1 MTMKVTKGFKA
12 YFALA
17 LCVMML
23 ATTAFASPNTF
34 GGVAEDG
41 KYYTDFNTLAE
52 AQAAAAEIAKQIA
65 AEGDTLLK
73 NQDGALPL
81 AGNERVSVFGVAQD
95 ALAGQAG
102 NYSFEADPNN
112 MQIRE
117 ALEHEGFIVN
127 RTLSSYY
134 ESIGTTF
141 GAEVTEFDKGIENSY
156 GLYGDAAII
165 VLSRGGGEGSDM
177 PTITKEEADEAD
189 LAAHE
194 GYVAQEDG
202 KIYKHFLQLTDSEEA
217 LLEYVKAQGFDKIIY
232 LINSSEIFEVAPLEN
247 DEAVDAILWIGRPG
261 QVGSISAAGILS
273 GRINPSGKTVDTWYA
288 DFTADP
294 IWQNSIQNLQVGS
307 EVTYFVEG
315 TEADKTDGSTVAIG
329 GTSTAYHGVDY
340 EEDIYVGYRYYETK
354 AADMEKAE
362 AGSGKAWYDKAVVY
376 PFGYGLSYTTFAYG
390 NMKVVANDGTVIAE
404 GDVIDAAKLASSV
417 AAGRAAI
424 ETLTVSIDV
433 TNTGD
438 VAGKET
444 VEIYVQA
451 PYTPGEVEK
460 AHVKLVGFGKTDILK
475 PGKTQTIEITVNVQD
490 MASYDAKDLNA
501 NGTKGYELDEGA
513 YTLLAMGNAHGWAD
527 PAAATYQAVNFTLNA
542 DAYLQLDDFSG
553 NEIVNLFSIE
563 NGIFYSIRDNN
574 GKYVFNAD
582 ANAKETLLSRADFV
596 ATFPVAP
603 TQADL
608 AISDATLTSLTYW
621 DKFKADDPA
630 NYGDNKYIE
639 GVSWDDPAYQ
649 SDYPW
654 VADVEADAARMESW
668 DQTGTYGI
676 KLNEMSGLNPFSDNV
691 IAEGRFA
698 GKTEAQA
705 WDEFMNTLTWQ
716 DQKDLVGKLQK
727 MTLDPIGMN
736 ALNGQDSAW
745 NYASTF
751 NFTCNTILGAT
762 WNVELSRAKGVMIG
776 NLSLL
781 SGNNTWWGNSANTH
795 RSPFAGRVFEYP
807 SEDGILA
814 GYISGNETLGAVSRG
829 LTTYMKHCALND
841 QETFRN
847 GLNLFAWVSEQA
859 MREIYYKS
867 FQICAQEG
875 QSTGMMGAFAR
886 AGRVSM
892 NVNYNFCTALFRE
905 EWGCDTISITTDM
918 YAGMKNCSPLDV
930 LVRAGTD
937 TIATSDMSGTWDAEK
952 KMVVLADGTESPIQY
967 YTTRKCAMIFLWV
980 HANSA
985 MNKNGVDLNTWEVQP
1000 LVAEQGVKAEGLTV
1014 AAPIVADKTDYV
1026 VTANALPAGL
1036 TLNADGTIT
1045 GTPTAKGGEYTFTVQ
1060 AKADNW
1066 VTANRQVTMTV
1077 ESAFAIDT
1085 TEAYL
1090 EEDFYAVIESES
1102 VTEDVYPN
1110 GIVYSVKGGKLPA
1123 GLTLAENGEIEGVP
1137 TETGEF
1143 TVSINIAATYTAG
1156 SGWSRYKVTD
1166 NYEYE
1171 VTLTVEE

>member
-1 MTMKVTKGFKA
+1 MKKVTQGFKA
-12 YFALA
+12 YLALA

-23 ATTAFASPNTF
+23 TTTAFASPNTF
-34 GGVAEDG
+34 GGVSEDG
-41 KYYTDFNTLAE
+41 KYYTDYNTLAE

-65 AEGDTLLK
+65 GEGFTLLK
-73 NQDGALPL
+73 NQADALPL
-81 AGNERVSVFGVAQD
+81 RGTERISVFGVGQD
-95 ALAGQAG
+95 ALAGSTS
-102 NYSFEADPNN
+102 NDVKLLD
-112 MQIRE
+112 
-117 ALEHEGFIVN
+117 ALEDEGFSVN
-127 RTLSSYY
+127 KSLRSFY
-134 ESIGTTF
+134 EAEGTTF
-141 GAEVTEFDKGIENSY
+141 GTEITAFHKGIENSY
-156 GLYGDAAII
+156 GMYGDAAII

-177 PTITKEEADEAD
+177 PPVTGEEADEAD
-189 LAAHE
+189 QATHT
-194 GYVAQEDG
+194 GYVPQEDG
-202 KIYKHFLQLTDSEEA
+202 KLYKHFLQLTDSEEA
-217 LLEYVKAQGFDKIIY
+217 LLDYVKAQGFDKIIY
-232 LINSSEIFEVAPLEN
+232 LINCSEIFELGQLEN
-247 DEAVDAILWIGRPG
+247 DEDVDAILWIGRPG
-261 QVGSISAAGILS
+261 QVGCISAAGILS

-294 IWQNSIQNLQVGS
+294 IWQNAIQNQQVGS

-315 TEADKTDGSTVAIG
+315 TQADVTDGSTVAIG
-329 GTSTAYHGVDY
+329 GSSAAYHGVDY

-376 PFGYGLSYTTFAYG
+376 PFGYGLSYTGFAYA
-390 NMKVVANDGTVIAE
+390 NMQIVANDGTVIAE

-417 AAGRAAI
+417 EAGRAAI

-460 AHVKLVGFGKTDILK
+460 AHVKLVGFGKTELLK
-475 PGKTQTIEITVNVQD
+475 PGETQTLEITVNVQD
-490 MASYDAKDLNA
+490 MASYDATDANA

-513 YTLLAMGNAHGWAD
+513 YTLLAMSNAHGWAD
-527 PAAATYQAVNFTLNA
+527 PAAADYQAIGFTLNA
-542 DAYLQLDDFSG
+542 DAHLQLDDFSG
-553 NEIVNLFSIE
+553 NEIKNLFSIE

-582 ANAKETLLSRADFV
+582 ASAKETLMSRADFA
-596 ATFPVAP
+596 ATFPTAP
-603 TQADL
+603 TEADL
-608 AISDATLTSLTYW
+608 TISEATNASLAYW
-621 DKFKADDPA
+621 DKFNADDTA

-639 GVSWDDPAYQ
+639 GVSWDDPNYQ

-654 VADVEADAARMESW
+654 VADVEADAARMASW
-668 DQTGTYGI
+668 DQTGAYGI
-676 KLNEMSGLNPFSDNV
+676 RLDEMTGLNPFGDDV

-705 WDEFMNTLTWQ
+705 WDEFMNSLTWQ
-716 DQKDLVGKLQK
+716 DEKDLVGKLQK
-727 MTLDPIGMN
+727 MTLDSIGMN

-751 NFTCNTILGAT
+751 NFTCNCVLGAT
-762 WNVELSRAKGVMIG
+762 WNTELSRAKGVMIG

-795 RSPFAGRVFEYP
+795 RSPFGGRVFEYP

-875 QSTGMMGAFAR
+875 QSTGVMGAFAR
-886 AGRVSM
+886 AGRVSI
-892 NVNYNFCTALFRE
+892 NVNYNFVTGLFRN

-918 YAGMKNCSPLDV
+918 YAGMKNCSPLDL

-952 KMVVLADGTESPIQY
+952 KMVVLADGTESPIQW

-1000 LVAEQGVKAEGLTV
+1000 LTAAQGVKAENLTV
-1014 AAPIVADKTDYV
+1014 AAPIVADKVEYV
-1026 VTANALPAGL
+1026 ITANALPAGL
-1036 TLNADGTIT
+1036 TLNTDGTIT
-1045 GTPTAKGGEYTFTVQ
+1045 GMPTAKAGEYTFTVQ

-1066 VTANRQVTMTV
+1066 VTANRQVSMTV

-1090 EEDFYAVIESES
+1090 EEDFYAVIASDA
-1102 VTEDVYPN
+1102 VNADVYTN
-1110 GIVYSVKGGKLPA
+1110 GIVYAIKEGKLPA
-1123 GLTLAENGEIEGVP
+1123 GLTLNENGEIEGIP

-1143 TVSINIAATYTAG
+1143 TVTIGIDATYTSG
-1156 SGWSRYKVTD
+1156 SGWRRVSVTD
-1166 NYEYE
+1166 SFEHE
-1171 VTLTVEE
+1171 ITLTVEE